1 MTSQFETGIARGID
15 KEVLVTTPESELE
28 KKYIGFPKSKFYVKK
43 DVKIGRNIRMLACH
57 SRNRTEASYYVDRD
71 LRSTNAV
78 YFRGLLKMIMVESC
92 IFSGKLDYRRKLTKN
107 DIGRI
112 VHFSGKIDFRRKLP
126 PVLVDRFFFARNSRT
141 FGSN

>member
-78 YFRGLLKMIMVESC
+78 YFRGLLKMIMVE
-92 IFSGKLDYRRKLTKN
+92 FFPKALDVDGRELKVGKLYKK
-107 DIGRI
+107 
-112 VHFSGKIDFRRKLP
+112 FRDEKFIMFFCELI
-126 PVLVDRFFFARNSRT
+126 RFAVNP
-141 FGSN
+141 SNLII